1 MTNYSE
7 IFKNSLDKLKSEGNY
22 RIFADLEKLA
32 GNFPQALNYKDNSV
46 SEVTVWCSND
56 YLGMSQNQDVLDS
69 MTNALK
75 KVGAGSGGTRNISG
89 TNHYHVLLERELCYL
104 HQKEAALL
112 FNSGYLANQATLS
125 TLGKKIPN
133 CVFFSDE
140 KNHASMIQGIKNSG
154 AKKVIFKHNNLDD
167 LEKNLKKFPK
177 SQPKIIAFESVYSM
191 DGDFSPIKSICSLA
205 QKYNAL
211 TFLDEVHAVGIYG
224 ERGAGV
230 AERDKVMDQVDII
243 QGTLAKAF
251 GVIGGYITAK
261 KETIDF
267 VRSFSSGFIFTTSL
281 PPCIAAGAY
290 ASIRHLKFSSSERE
304 KLFKVVSDLKNALKK
319 NNIPFIDNKSH
330 IIPVIIGDPM
340 LCKKASQMLL
350 DDFQVYVQ
358 PINYPTVPK
367 GEERLRITASPQ
379 HTSKMIK
386 KLVTALCSVYKD
398 LEINKSMSA
407 TLEKE
412 TVTPST
418 PNIAPSDVPAP
429 VPAPYL
435 R

>member
-1 MTNYSE
+1 MINYLE
-7 IFKNSLDKLKSEGNY
+7 IFKKSLGKLKSEGNY
-22 RIFADLEKLA
+22 RVFADLEKLA

-56 YLGMSQNQDVLDS
+56 YLGMSQNKDVLES
-69 MTNALK
+69 MSNALK

-133 CVFFSDE
+133 CIFFSDE

-386 KLVTALCSVYKD
+386 KLVTALCSVYKN
-398 LEINKSMSA
+398 LEINKSMSV

-418 PNIAPSDVPAP
+418 PNIAPSDAPAP
-429 VPAPYL
+429 VPAP
-435 R
+435 

>member
-1 MTNYSE
+1 MINYLE
-7 IFKNSLDKLKSEGNY
+7 IFKKSLGKLKSEGNY

-56 YLGMSQNQDVLDS
+56 YLGMSQNKDVLES
-69 MTNALK
+69 MSNALK

-125 TLGKKIPN
+125 TLGKKIPD

-191 DGDFSPIKSICSLA
+191 DGDFSPIKSMCSLA

-251 GVIGGYITAK
+251 GVIGGYITGK

-386 KLVTALCSVYKD
+386 KLVTALCSVYKN
-398 LEINKSMSA
+398 LEINKSISV

-418 PNIAPSDVPAP
+418 HNIAPSDAPAP
-429 VPAPYL
+429 VPAP
-435 R
+435 

>member
-133 CVFFSDE
+133 CIFFSDE

-154 AKKVIFKHNNLDD
+154 AKKVIFKHNNLDN
-167 LEKNLKKFPK
+167 LETNLKKFPK

-230 AERDKVMDQVDII
+230 AERDKVMDEVDII

-386 KLVTALCSVYKD
+386 KLVTALCSVYEN
-398 LEINKSMSA
+398 LEINKSMSV

-418 PNIAPSDVPAP
+418 PNIAPSDAPTAIPAP
-429 VPAPYL
+429 
-435 R
+435 

>member
-1 MTNYSE
+1 
-7 IFKNSLDKLKSEGNY
+7 
-22 RIFADLEKLA
+22 
-32 GNFPQALNYKDNSV
+32 
-46 SEVTVWCSND
+46 
-56 YLGMSQNQDVLDS
+56 
-69 MTNALK
+69 
-75 KVGAGSGGTRNISG
+75 
-89 TNHYHVLLERELCYL
+89 
-104 HQKEAALL
+104 
-112 FNSGYLANQATLS
+112 
-125 TLGKKIPN
+125 
-133 CVFFSDE
+133 
-140 KNHASMIQGIKNSG
+140 MIQGIKNSG

-230 AERDKVMDQVDII
+230 AERDKVMDEVDII

-319 NNIPFIDNKSH
+319 NNIPFIDNNSH

-386 KLVTALCSVYKD
+386 KLVTALCSVYKN
-398 LEINKSMSA
+398 LEINKSISV

-418 PNIAPSDVPAP
+418 PNIAPSDAPAP
-429 VPAPYL
+429 LLAP
-435 R
+435 

>member
-1 MTNYSE
+1 MIDYLE
-7 IFKNSLDKLKSEGNY
+7 IFQKSLDKLKYEGNY
-22 RIFADLEKLA
+22 RVFADLEKLA

-56 YLGMSQNQDVLDS
+56 YLGMSQNQDVLES
-69 MTNALK
+69 MTDALK

-133 CVFFSDE
+133 CIFFSDE

-167 LEKNLKKFPK
+167 LEKNLIKFSK

-191 DGDFSPIKSICSLA
+191 DGDFAPIKSICNLA

-230 AERDKVMDQVDII
+230 SERDKVMDQVDII

-386 KLVTALCSVYKD
+386 KLVTALCSVYKN
-398 LEINKSMSA
+398 LEINKSMSV
-407 TLEKE
+407 THEKE

-418 PNIAPSDVPAP
+418 PNIAPSDAPAP
-429 VPAPYL
+429 VPAP
-435 R
+435 

>member
-1 MTNYSE
+1 MINYSE

-133 CVFFSDE
+133 CIFFSDE

-386 KLVTALCSVYKD
+386 KLVTALCSVYKN
-398 LEINKSMSA
+398 LEINKSMSV

-418 PNIAPSDVPAP
+418 PNIAPSDAPTAIPAP
-429 VPAPYL
+429 
-435 R
+435 